1 MVQSSEALDL
11 KIQQCLERIDDLLSK
26 NFGSEPNGLLSGSGG
41 AALYFKFRFLQ
52 SGQTSFFEKSMEILE
67 KEVEKTNLDQ
77 LEPYLSIGSSS
88 VSSIWLID
96 QLILVKLLDEE
107 EHIQS
112 KPWVDLSIE
121 TTSVEELESNRH
133 DLFYGFVGKGL
144 IAIEH
149 NRNAAKPYIIKIVD
163 ALLKNLKYDTDG
175 AYWLTPKP
183 PYVDTSYIINLG
195 IPHGI
200 PGILLFLFK
209 CINTYDLGSAVKE
222 STDKVVLW
230 LRNRLNKENNTLPY
244 EYSDRISGTG
254 NLGWCYGDLAVAYT
268 LFMHYEVSKNQD
280 SLIKANELLSKALY
294 KSSLK
299 GISHY
304 SEFDIYDMCLC
315 HGTSSISYMYKKI
328 CELSGNPL
336 ANAESHKWLD
346 LTLDSLQKYFSNAEA
361 IESRR
366 YEYFNTSC
374 SFLNGLSGVG
384 LVLLSFIHQSD
395 TQWDK
400 ILLLDHK
407 KSS

>member
-1 MVQSSEALDL
+1 MVQSPEALDL
-11 KIQQCLERIDDLLSK
+11 KIQRCLEKVDDLLSK
-26 NFGSEPNGLLSGSGG
+26 KFLSEPNGLLSGSGG
-41 AALYFKFRFLQ
+41 AALYFKYRLLQ
-52 SGQTSFFEKSMEILE
+52 SGQILFRDRVMEILE
-67 KEVEKTNLDQ
+67 KEVEKTNMNPV
-77 LEPYLSIGSSS
+77 EPYLSIGSSS

-96 QLILVKLLDEE
+96 QLILMKLLDEE
-107 EHIQS
+107 EFSQS
-112 KPWVDLSIE
+112 KPWVDLAIE
-121 TTSVEELESNRH
+121 TTSVDELESNRH

-163 ALLKNLKYDTDG
+163 ALLKNLKYDVDG

-183 PYVDTSYIINLG
+183 PYIDTSYIINLG

-209 CINTYDLGSAVKE
+209 CITTYDLGSTVKE
-222 STDKVVLW
+222 STDKVILW
-230 LRNRLNKENNTLPY
+230 MRNRLTKENNALPY

-268 LFMHYEVSKNQD
+268 LLRHYEITKNQD
-280 SLIKANELLSKALY
+280 SLIKANELLSQALHKNNLTGVSY
-294 KSSLK
+294 
-299 GISHY
+299 Y
-304 SEFDIYDMCLC
+304 SEFDIYDTCLC
-315 HGTSSISYMYKKI
+315 HGTSSIAYMYKKI
-328 CELSGNPL
+328 FELSGNPL
-336 ANAESHKWLD
+336 ANIESHRWLNS
-346 LTLDSLQKYFSNAEA
+346 TVDSLEKYFFNAEA

-366 YEYFNTSC
+366 YEHFNTSC
-374 SFLNGLSGVG
+374 GFLNGLSGVG
-384 LVLLSFIHQSD
+384 LVLLSFIHQSE